1 MMQEKLF
8 IQIKKSLIK
17 MEKQHIYVCYSSLIK
32 LMVQL
37 LHDISPLFSSAHE
50 GEIAL
55 ELVEALPKKLTPNNV
70 VKAVFALNLAV
81 QHIELFYKELPTDKL
96 EELKTKYNH
105 ENFLLNKAIFITTY
119 SLTNTF
125 PFGAKKSL

>member
-17 MEKQHIYVCYSSLIK
+17 MEKQHIYVCYSGLIK
-32 LMVQL
+32 LMERL
-37 LHDISPLFSSAHE
+37 LHDLSPLFNSENE
-50 GEIAL
+50 GKIAL
-55 ELVEALPKKLTPNNV
+55 ELIEALPPKLTPNNL
-70 VKAVFALNLAV
+70 VKTVFALTLAV
-81 QHIELFYKELPTDKL
+81 QHIELFYKDLPKDKL
-96 EELKTKYNH
+96 EELKTKYGH

-125 PFGAKKSL
+125 PFAAKKTL